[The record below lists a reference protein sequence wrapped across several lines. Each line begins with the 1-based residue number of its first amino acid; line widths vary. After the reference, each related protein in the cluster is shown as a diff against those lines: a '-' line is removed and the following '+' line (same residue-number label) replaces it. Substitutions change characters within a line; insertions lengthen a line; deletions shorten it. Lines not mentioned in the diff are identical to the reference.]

1 MGRKV
6 HPKIFRIG
14 INQEWDSRYYASR
27 WHFEP
32 YLQIDEAVR
41 DYLKGLFPKGIV
53 GKVALEHGSNTLKV
67 IIFTPRPGLV
77 VGRQGTQIKQIE
89 KAVQM
94 IFESSKMAERM
105 LGRKRV
111 SGISLEIRE
120 IKEPET
126 SASLVSQEIASQ
138 LERRMPFRRVMRG
151 MLAKLMRHKDIKGAK
166 IRVKGRLNGAEIAR
180 SEWVFGGNVPLQT
193 LRANI
198 DYGFCQAVTKF
209 GSIGVKVWIY
219 KGDVFGDERMFQP
232 DTLGIDRR

>member
-14 INQEWDSRYYASR
+14 ITQEWDSHYYASR

-53 GKVALEHGSNTLKV
+53 GNVIFEHGSNMLKV

-77 VGRQGTQIKQIE
+77 VGRQGAQIKQIE
-89 KAVQM
+89 KAVQA
-94 IFESSKMAERM
+94 IFESSQST
-105 LGRKRV
+105 KRGGGKKRT
-111 SGISLEIRE
+111 SGVSLEIRE
-120 IKEPET
+120 VKEPET

-180 SEWVFGGNVPLQT
+180 SEWVSGGNVPLQT
-193 LRANI
+193 LRADI

-219 KGDVFGDERMFQP
+219 KGEIFRTENTFQGETFG
-232 DTLGIDRR
+232 